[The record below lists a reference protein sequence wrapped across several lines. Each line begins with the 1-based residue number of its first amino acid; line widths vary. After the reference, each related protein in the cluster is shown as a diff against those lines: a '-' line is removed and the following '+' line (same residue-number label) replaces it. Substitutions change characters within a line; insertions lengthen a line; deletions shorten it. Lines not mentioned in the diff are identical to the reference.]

1 MKIKTN
7 YLALTIPVIIA
18 AVAIFFLY
26 KHSKQQE
33 VDFLLGVAETKVVH
47 VASEIPGRIDS
58 ILVEEGDLVKKGQVL
73 AIYESSI
80 LNAKLGQAQ
89 GVLNAA
95 DGLVDKAKTGARVQ
109 EKEAA
114 KSQFDMAKSQF
125 DFAEKTY
132 KRFQL
137 LYADS
142 IISSQEMDEME
153 FKYQAARDQ
162 MKMAKSVYDMAEEGA
177 RKEDIAMAMGKY
189 EQANA
194 VYKEAQAYHEE
205 LEIKAPVDGEINNQI
220 AEEGEVVAAGYPVF
234 SIQIPEKIYVILQ
247 LKEKLMPEFKKGN
260 KLTGYIP
267 GVDVEAEFVVS
278 YIAPMA
284 AFANWVPSREKGEF
298 EMKTFEVHLRP
309 TKHIDGF
316 RPGMTVKFDR

>member
-1 MKIKTN
+1 M
-7 YLALTIPVIIA
+7 
-18 AVAIFFLY
+18 
-26 KHSKQQE
+26 
-33 VDFLLGVAETKVVH
+33 
-47 VASEIPGRIDS
+47 
-58 ILVEEGDLVKKGQVL
+58 
-73 AIYESSI
+73 
-80 LNAKLGQAQ
+80 
-89 GVLNAA
+89 
-95 DGLVDKAKTGARVQ
+95 
-109 EKEAA
+109 
-114 KSQFDMAKSQF
+114 
-125 DFAEKTY
+125 
-132 KRFQL
+132 
-137 LYADS
+137 
-142 IISSQEMDEME
+142 
-153 FKYQAARDQ
+153 
-162 MKMAKSVYDMAEEGA
+162 
-177 RKEDIAMAMGKY
+177 
-189 EQANA
+189 
-194 VYKEAQAYHEE
+194 
-205 LEIKAPVDGEINNQI
+205 DGEINNQI